1 MIKTYTYLGLLG
13 GDKCCVL
20 KSTLSPQ
27 DIREHADEMTEEFF
41 EHDCTN
47 WCGCDDIER
56 TKKLMNLATTKVEY
70 IKINPLKFYGTD
82 YDHGH
87 EYPWSVTVKGLQVC
101 EEDKE
106 AIAKKNALEELDRI
120 SSAIWFLNNEYVE
133 KIKRIEDSVAELRK
147 MMGYKEP
154 MHDGIMED
162 IDPDDID
169 DLL

>member
-27 DIREHADEMTEEFF
+27 EVENHAYELTEGFF
-41 EHDCTN
+41 KHDCTN
-47 WCGCDDIER
+47 WCGCDDIVR
-56 TKKLMNLATTKVEY
+56 TMKLCNLKTDGKY
-70 IKINPLKFYGTD
+70 IKINPLKFHGTD

-87 EYPWSVTVKGLQVC
+87 EYSWSVTVKGLNVC
-101 EEDKE
+101 EQDYE
-106 AIAKKNALEELDRI
+106 AITKKNALEELDRI
-120 SSAIWFLNNEYVE
+120 SSTIWFLNNEYAE

-154 MHDGIMED
+154 MHDGIVED